1 MEIYHGLVNLF
12 TSDGTSPGTRPRP
25 GRYTADMA
33 TFLRILLLAAVAC
46 TAVTT
51 DLAALQRALRDQ
63 TIFITVQDKQGKP
76 PATLPLTAVTVRED
90 GVAREVLKIEPATTP
105 LQIALLVDTSTA
117 SQASIPDMRD
127 AVRAFGAAIWAK
139 SPDSQVALYTFGE
152 RPTLATDYTTS
163 AVALNRGIDTLF
175 AGSSSGAYFIDAVIE
190 SAAALGKRQPARGA
204 IVAYIDENGPEFSNR
219 RHEQAF
225 DAVAGA
231 RASLWTITRQGF
243 SSAAMSTEGR
253 ERSTIIG
260 DVTARTGGKGSMIFA
275 PSALKSRFTEVADQ
289 LLAQFAVTYGRPE
302 SLIPPERLD
311 VRLALEG
318 YRLTAPRWT
327 NK

>member
-1 MEIYHGLVNLF
+1 LEIYHG
-12 TSDGTSPGTRPRP
+12 
-25 GRYTADMA
+25 RYTAGMGH
-33 TFLRILLLAAVAC
+33 FLRILLLAVVAC
-46 TAVTT
+46 TAATT
-51 DLAALQRALRDQ
+51 DLAALQRTLRDQ

-139 SPDSQVALYTFGE
+139 SPESQIALYTFGE
-152 RPTLATDYTTS
+152 RPTLVADYTSS
-163 AVALNRGIDTLF
+163 AVALNRGVDSLF
-175 AGSSSGAYFIDAVIE
+175 AASSSGAYFIDAVIE
-190 SAAALGKRQPARGA
+190 SAAALTKRQAARGA
-204 IVAYIDENGPEFSNR
+204 VVAYIDENGPEFSNR

-225 DAVAGA
+225 DAIAGA
-231 RASLWTITRQGF
+231 RASLWTVTRQGF
-243 SSAAMSTEGR
+243 GSAPMTTEAR

-260 DVTARTGGKGSMIFA
+260 DVTARTGGKSAMIFA
-275 PSALKSRFTEVADQ
+275 PSAIKARLTEVANQ
-289 LLAQFAVTYGRPE
+289 LLSQFAVTYGRPE

-311 VRLALEG
+311 VRLSLDG
-318 YRLTAPRWT
+318 YRLTSPRWT